1 MSSEIAVRSDAL
13 PAKLE
18 YAKFLATSGL
28 LPAQYREKPGNVLY
42 AIEYGEMLGLPAMA
56 AINGVH
62 VIEGKPSASA
72 ALVSALVRRAGH
84 RIRTWGND
92 EEATTEIVRADD
104 PDFTYR
110 SVWNLDRARKAELLS
125 KANWKKYTAAQL
137 KARSVTECARD
148 ACQEVLMG
156 MGYTPDELGVD
167 VDETGQPAP
176 VRASASV
183 VPADEDWAS
192 KPATAHERA
201 SGQPERD
208 WDASIAAAAA
218 EHDAPALRELWRAA
232 SAERPGDIE
241 LRERIAA
248 AAAAARDATSVTP
261 EPGKGDDVHDAEVV
275 DDETARLH
283 EQLDREQEQL
293 DMEAALADAQAES

>member
-1 MSSEIAVRSDAL
+1 MSSEIAVRSDGL

-92 EEATTEIVRADD
+92 EEAVTEIVRADD

-167 VDETGQPAP
+167 VDETGLPTP
-176 VRASASV
+176 VRASAAA
-183 VPADEDWAS
+183 VPSDEHWAS

-201 SGQPERD
+201 TGQPERD

-232 SAERPGDIE
+232 SVERPGDLD

-248 AAAAARDATSVTP
+248 AASAARDATSVTP
-261 EPGKGDDVHDAEVV
+261 TPGAANEVHDADVV
-275 DDETARLH
+275 DDEGARL
-283 EQLDREQEQL
+283 QEQL
-293 DMEAALADAQAES
+293 EMEAELAADDARSEP